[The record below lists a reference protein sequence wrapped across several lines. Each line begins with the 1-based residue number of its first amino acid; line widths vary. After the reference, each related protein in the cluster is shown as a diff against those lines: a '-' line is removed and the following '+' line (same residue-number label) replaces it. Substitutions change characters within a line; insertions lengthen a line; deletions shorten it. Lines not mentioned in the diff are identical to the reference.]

1 MNRPLQPSSRLG
13 WWAFWLGFATF
24 FWGRLL
30 LALLG
35 PLVQGDGSRP
45 IPMSHAFSVLTSP
58 FGLGVALEVVL
69 TVAALITGVLALK
82 RGERSWFNLVGLA
95 LALTIGGFWLFIALG
110 EVLLPR

>member
-13 WWAFWLGFATF
+13 WGAFWLGFATF

-45 IPMSHAFSVLTSP
+45 IPIPLI
-58 FGLGVALEVVL
+58 LGVALEVVL
-69 TVAALITGVLALK
+69 TVAALIAGVLALK

-95 LALTIGGFWLFIALG
+95 LALTVGGFWLFIALG
-110 EVLLPR
+110 EVLLPH